1 MVAHE
6 GKVCNCIDLVFHVY
20 HDSSIKELEGVEQA
34 SVMGTT
40 SEAITSGHK
49 IKQWKEFLFSPEN
62 KNKLIYFLAND
73 WITSVQ

>member
-6 GKVCNCIDLVFHVY
+6 GIVCNCIDLVFHVY

-49 IKQWKEFLFSPEN
+49 IKQ
-62 KNKLIYFLAND
+62 
-73 WITSVQ
+73 

>member
-20 HDSSIKELEGVEQA
+20 HDSSIKELEGIEQG

-40 SEAITSGHK
+40 SEAITPGNK
-49 IKQWKEFLFSPEN
+49 IKQWKEFIFSP
-62 KNKLIYFLAND
+62 
-73 WITSVQ
+73 